1 MDEILSIIVCAVIG
15 VLFTWITE
23 RGKRDR
29 SRAEANAAEAHD
41 DHRERVRRHAPP
53 LPVPPVPQAVESS
66 IPEEGVR
73 VTPDQPVDTATPHHS
88 AGTDNLR
95 QKNAR
100 QRWRQAIIDS
110 EIMTRKY

>member
-15 VLFTWITE
+15 VLFTWISE

-29 SRAEANAAEAHD
+29 SRAEAAATQDHD

-53 LPVPPVPQAVESS
+53 LPVTHAQQQTAPD

-73 VTPDQPVDTATPHHS
+73 VTSDRPVEVSDQTLLPGSTRIKHD
-88 AGTDNLR
+88 
-95 QKNAR
+95 AR
-100 QRWRQAIIDS
+100 NRWRQAIIDS
-110 EIMTRKY
+110 EILTRKY